1 MVRREEKELTELL
14 TKLYT
19 IQEDVGARAKTTDE
33 EKRDK
38 AQNAAKMGKGR
49 AAKKTGTRFI
59 EVKSSIVDRL
69 RKVHSLL
76 EVEAKRN
83 KGLMAVTDGN
93 NPKDVIARQAEMR
106 EEIRQSEEEWKELNT
121 LYKTEARKRNSKFT
135 AEELEVQQTLV
146 QRLGA
151 EIEKVKNMQSR
162 GYTKTTDDKDAITA
176 DMNAQAIVGL
186 GTTNFNSGADSGSKW
201 ADAEGPGVEMTDSQ
215 ALQLSQIQDRD
226 KEFDKQIDQIGEGI
240 KDLNEIAMMQNEEV
254 QRQGVMLEN
263 VEQKIDDAQDHI
275 QTVNERMK
283 ETLDEVRAADK
294 ICVDIMCI
302 VLMIGLAAAM
312 YHMIK
317 QNS

>member
-1 MVRREEKELTELL
+1 MVRKEDKELIDLL

-19 IQEDVGARAKTTDE
+19 IQEDVGARAKTSDA
-33 EKRDK
+33 EKVEK

-69 RKVHSLL
+69 KKVHGLL
-76 EVEAKRN
+76 EEEAKRS
-83 KGLMAVTDGN
+83 KGLMGVTDGN

-121 LYKTEARKRNSKFT
+121 LYKNEARKRNSKFT
-135 AEELEVQQTLV
+135 AEELEVQQTFV

-151 EIEKVKNMQSR
+151 EIEKVKTMQSR
-162 GYTKTTDDKDAITA
+162 GYTKTGEDKDAIAA
-176 DMNAQAIVGL
+176 DMNSQAIMGL
-186 GTTNFNSGADSGSKW
+186 GASNFNSGGGSGPKWSDS
-201 ADAEGPGVEMTDSQ
+201 EGPGVELTDSQ
-215 ALQLSQIQDRD
+215 ALQLSQIEDRD
-226 KEFDKQIDQIGEGI
+226 KEFDKQIEQIGEGI

-302 VLMIGLAAAM
+302 ILMVGLAAVM
-312 YHMIK
+312 YHLIK